1 MDTVSKK
8 YQLRPLGALE
18 QYTWKIDTFG
28 PKHFTVSAEVTGRTT
43 LDEWLR
49 AINKLQKRHPLICAG
64 VDVNDD
70 NELCFFF
77 MMTR

>member
-18 QYTWKIDTFG
+18 QYAWKIDTFG
-28 PKHFTVSAEVTGRTT
+28 PKHFTVSAEVTRRTT

-49 AINKLQKRHPLICAG
+49 EINKLQKRHPLIWAG

-70 NELCFFF
+70 NELCFF